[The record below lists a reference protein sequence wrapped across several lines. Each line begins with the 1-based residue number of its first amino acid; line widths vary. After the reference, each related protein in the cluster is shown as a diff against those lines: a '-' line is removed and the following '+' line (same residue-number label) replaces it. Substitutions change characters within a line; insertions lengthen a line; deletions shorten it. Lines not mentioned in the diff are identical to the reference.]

1 VPATSTPSP
10 AQAAA
15 PPRIAVVA
23 AFAAVYLIWGST
35 YLAIR
40 FAIETLPGF
49 LMAGVRFTVAGTL
62 LFAWTRLRGKRPPKG
77 AEWRTVAVMGALM
90 LLGGN
95 GAVVWATGRVPS
107 GIVALLVATLPLWMV
122 LLDWLHGTGPRPSP
136 RILLG
141 LAIGFGGAVLLV
153 GPDALG
159 AAHLVDPVRGLAALG
174 GSLSWAAGSIY
185 ARRSPQPASP
195 LVATSGQMLFGGA
208 FLLLFGLASGE
219 AGQVDP
225 AGFSLLSV
233 ASLAYLILFGALVGY
248 SAYVWLLRVTTAAR
262 VSTYAYVNPVV
273 AVFLGWLLADE
284 PLTPR
289 VAIAAA
295 VIVAGVAVI
304 TTERTRSP
312 TPPVA
317 RVRARG
323 GPVGP
328 APGPS
333 PGASPDRR

>member
-1 VPATSTPSP
+1 MRGP
-10 AQAAA
+10 A
-15 PPRIAVVA
+15 PPVAGVVA

-49 LMAGVRFTVAGTL
+49 LMAGVRFSVAGAL
-62 LFAWTRLRGKRPPKG
+62 LFAWTRLRGAARPRG
-77 AEWRTVAVMGALM
+77 AQWRTAAVMGALM

-95 GAVVWATGRVPS
+95 GAVVWATERVPS
-107 GIVALLVATLPLWMV
+107 GIVALLVATVPLWMV
-122 LLDWLHGTGPRPSP
+122 LLDWLQGTGPRPTT
-136 RILLG
+136 RVLLG

-174 GSLSWAAGSIY
+174 GSVSWAAGSIY
-185 ARRSPQPASP
+185 ARGAPQPRSP

-208 FLLLFGLASGE
+208 FLLVLGLATGE
-219 AGQVDP
+219 GAEVDP
-225 AGFSLLSV
+225 AGFSALSV
-233 ASLAYLILFGALVGY
+233 LSLAYLIVFGAIVGY
-248 SAYVWLLRVTTAAR
+248 SAYVWLLRVSTAAR

-284 PLTPR
+284 PVTPR

-304 TTERTRSP
+304 TSERATPTR
-312 TPPVA
+312 
-317 RVRARG
+317 
-323 GPVGP
+323 
-328 APGPS
+328 
-333 PGASPDRR
+333 

>member
-1 VPATSTPSP
+1 M
-10 AQAAA
+10 
-15 PPRIAVVA
+15 AVVA

-49 LMAGVRFTVAGTL
+49 LMAGVRFTVAGAL
-62 LFAWTRLRGKRPPKG
+62 LFVWTRARGKAPPRG
-77 AEWRTVAVMGALM
+77 PEWRTVAVMGALM

-95 GAVVWATGRVPS
+95 GAVVWATARVPS
-107 GIVALLVATLPLWMV
+107 GIVALLVATVPLWMV
-122 LLDWLHGTGPRPSP
+122 LLDWLHGTGPRPTA
-136 RILLG
+136 RVLTG

-185 ARRSPQPASP
+185 ARRAPQPASP
-195 LVATSGQMLFGGA
+195 LVATSGQMLFGGV
-208 FLLLFGLASGE
+208 FLLLFGLGAGE
-219 AGQVDP
+219 AAEVDP
-225 AGFSLLSV
+225 SGFSLLSV

-289 VAIAAA
+289 VLIAAA

-304 TTERTRSP
+304 TTERTRP
-312 TPPVA
+312 LKPPVA
-317 RVRARG
+317 RVRGREGSGARA
-323 GPVGP
+323 PV
-328 APGPS
+328 PS
-333 PGASPDRR
+333 PGASPDPR